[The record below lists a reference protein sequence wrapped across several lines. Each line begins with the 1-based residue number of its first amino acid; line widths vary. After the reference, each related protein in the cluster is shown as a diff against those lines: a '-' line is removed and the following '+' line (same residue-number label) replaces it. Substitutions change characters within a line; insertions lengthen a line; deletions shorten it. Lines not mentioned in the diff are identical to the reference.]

1 MNSIGVGRKKG
12 CAGEATASWRL
23 EIDPWLV
30 ARKRTSVQI
39 TTVVRLSQNGYG
51 PAAAGCKLPS
61 MLRAVVSKC
70 SEKPAPAWCSRT
82 ELWLDKVPAETAI
95 CSKKAS

>member
-1 MNSIGVGRKKG
+1 MKPGKAALAGGPGMFSIAVGRGKG

-51 PAAAGCKLPS
+51 
-61 MLRAVVSKC
+61 R
-70 SEKPAPAWCSRT
+70 RN
-82 ELWLDKVPAETAI
+82 
-95 CSKKAS
+95 

>member
-39 TTVVRLSQNGYG
+39 TTVVRLSQNGLSQNGYG
-51 PAAAGCKLPS
+51 LSHMSREACD
-61 MLRAVVSKC
+61 RAH
-70 SEKPAPAWCSRT
+70 E
-82 ELWLDKVPAETAI
+82 E
-95 CSKKAS
+95 